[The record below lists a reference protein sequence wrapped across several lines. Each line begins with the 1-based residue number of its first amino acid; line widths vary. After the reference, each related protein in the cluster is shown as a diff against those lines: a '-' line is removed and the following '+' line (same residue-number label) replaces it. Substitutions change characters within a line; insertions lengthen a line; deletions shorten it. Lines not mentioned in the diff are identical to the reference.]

1 MAKKLFVGSLP
12 YSTTQ
17 AQLEEMF
24 AKIGTISSIQLIT
37 DKYSGQSKGFAF
49 VEMSTDEEA
58 DKAIKELNGFNLD
71 GRAMVVNVA
80 RPKEDRPAGDNRGG
94 SFQRSN
100 KRW

>member
-24 AKIGTISSIQLIT
+24 AKIGTVSTIQLIT

-49 VEMSTDEEA
+49 VEMATDEEA
-58 DKAIKELNGFNLD
+58 EKAIKELNGFNLD

-94 SFQRSN
+94 GFQRSN